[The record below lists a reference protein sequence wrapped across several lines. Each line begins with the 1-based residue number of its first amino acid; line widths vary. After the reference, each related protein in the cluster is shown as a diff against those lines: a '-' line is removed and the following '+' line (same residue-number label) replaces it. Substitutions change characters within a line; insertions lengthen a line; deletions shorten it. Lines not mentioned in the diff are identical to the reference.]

1 VNAGVGL
8 IVLAVIFAAGVV
20 LFGLLAISLLPGA
33 VFLEDRVQAIR
44 ARRTAAPPAADEQ
57 TD

>member
-1 VNAGVGL
+1 VSTGVGL

-33 VFLEDRVQAIR
+33 VFLEDRLQAIR
-44 ARRTAAPPAADEQ
+44 ARRAAQAPRPDEPAE
-57 TD
+57 